1 MCWGSFW
8 TESSNPDKCPR
19 DHFFSRSIRPNNGW
33 TEQIR
38 FPWHGTNA
46 DRAATNTQ
54 RHCRHQSQA
63 RHTARKA
70 QRDWP
75 TVSSHQ
81 QSATKGSATT
91 SIKASHCNKLGG
103 QRHSNRSQQSSR
115 RSTQQT
121 LSKHGMLNRHASTT
135 TLKTKQGIAP
145 ISIVEFFSKDARN
158 EFLDMLRK
166 DMLVCHGQIA
176 VGRAQIPKYQREAD
190 QPLRCAIAVF
200 SQCDGTRARYKPTW
214 ELSALWHSGEW
225 VLIAEPNPKDR
236 TDITLYIQ
244 QSKKELSATHFPE
257 AWAQWGGQRTTNRRT
272 DGYRPQDHFRINIQ
286 DMTPDKQTEYD
297 EKYQTLH
304 DTRKQNTGSN
314 MEVEEN
320 SVRARQTKGS
330 SKGQ

>member
-1 MCWGSFW
+1 MA
-8 TESSNPDKCPR
+8 ER
-19 DHFFSRSIRPNNGW
+19 SRSPFPGMEQMQ
-33 TEQIR
+33 TEQQQIHKDIADIKAKLDTQ
-38 FPWHGTNA
+38 HGRLNEIDQRSALTNSQLQKDQQLQASKQAIVTSWA
-46 DRAATNTQ
+46 D
-54 RHCRHQSQA
+54 
-63 RHTARKA
+63 
-70 QRDWP
+70 
-75 TVSSHQ
+75 
-81 QSATKGSATT
+81 SATATDR
-91 SIKASHCNKLGG
+91 SKAVEDL
-103 QRHSNRSQQSSR
+103 
-115 RSTQQT
+115 
-121 LSKHGMLNRHASTT
+121 LSKHGMLNRYASTT

-214 ELSALWHSGEW
+214 ELSALWRSGEW

-244 QSKKELSATHFPE
+244 QSKKELFATHFPE

-272 DGYRPQDHFRINIQ
+272 DGYRPQDHFRISIQ

-304 DTRKQNTGSN
+304 DTRKQNTSSN